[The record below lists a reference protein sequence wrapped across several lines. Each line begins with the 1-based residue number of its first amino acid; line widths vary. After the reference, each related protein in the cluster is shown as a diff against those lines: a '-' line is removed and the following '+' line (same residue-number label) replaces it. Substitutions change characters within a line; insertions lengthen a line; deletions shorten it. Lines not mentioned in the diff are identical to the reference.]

1 MQETTAPERDAWG
14 TRAGFILAAV
24 GSAVGLGNMWR
35 FSYVAAEGG
44 GAAFVFLYLLFVAFL
59 GMPIMT
65 SELIVGRLTKVSPVL
80 ALQRLGG
87 PSWKPLGFLFAFCGF
102 GILSYYS
109 VIAGWTMR
117 YALDAVRGVL
127 PVDAAGAGEYF
138 MSVGTGI
145 PAVVTHLVFMA
156 ITVFIVIRGIKQGLE
171 RAALVLMPLLF
182 IILLGLAG
190 WATTLSGSGPG
201 YAYYLRPQ
209 FAELLNPA
217 VITDAAGQAFFSLSL
232 GMGAIMTYASYLKTK
247 TDLSRETLSIAV
259 SDFSV
264 AFIAGLFVFPIIF
277 HFGLQDAIGL
287 GGTLNTDNTVGTLF
301 IAIPPALLSMT
312 VGKWVVLAFFVMLF
326 FAALTSAIS
335 LLEVVVTA
343 VIDAWGWARL
353 RAAAVFGAAIAL
365 AGVPSAYNLNFLDL
379 ADKLLGNVLLMF
391 GGLMTAILVGYKIL
405 PQADAEL
412 AEGMGNVPLRRAW
425 AAFVR
430 YVAPPVLVIVLAFSI
445 PKVVASFRTLVGM

>member
-1 MQETTAPERDAWG
+1 MPEPQGNGRDAWG

-44 GAAFVFLYLLFVAFL
+44 GAAFVLLYLVFVAFI

-65 SELIVGRLTKVSPVL
+65 SELIVGRMTNVAPVQ
-80 ALQRLGG
+80 ALKKLGG
-87 PSWKPLGFLFAFCGF
+87 PAWAPLGVLFAFCGF

-117 YALDAVRGVL
+117 YALDALRGLL
-127 PVDAAGAGEYF
+127 PADPAGAGEYF
-138 MSVGTGI
+138 GAVGTGL
-145 PAVVTHLVFMA
+145 PAIIAHLIFMGLT
-156 ITVFIVIRGIKQGLE
+156 IFIVIRGVKQGLE
-171 RAALVLMPLLF
+171 RAAMILMPMLF
-182 IILLGLAG
+182 VILVGLAM
-190 WATTLSGSGPG
+190 WATTLSGGGAG
-201 YAYYLRPQ
+201 YAYYLKPQ

-217 VITDAAGQAFFSLSL
+217 IITDAAGQAFFSLSL
-232 GMGAIMTYASYLKTK
+232 GMGAIMTYASYITTK
-247 TDLSRETLSIAV
+247 DNLAKETLTIAV

-287 GGTLNTDNTVGTLF
+287 GGQLNTDSTVGTLF
-301 IAIPPALLSMT
+301 IAIPPALLSIPA
-312 VGKWVVLAFFVMLF
+312 GQWVVAAFFIMLF

-335 LLEVVVTA
+335 LLEVVVSA
-343 VIDAWGWARL
+343 VIDSWGWERTK
-353 RAAAVFGAAIAL
+353 AATICGGVVAL
-365 AGVPSAYNLNFLDL
+365 AGLASAVNLNVLDF
-379 ADKLLGNVLLMF
+379 ADKLIGTVLLMF

-412 AEGMGNVPLRRAW
+412 ALGMDNPGYRKAW
-425 AAFVR
+425 AGFVR
-430 YVAPPVLVIVLAFSI
+430 YVAPPVLLIVLIFSL
-445 PKVVASFRTLVGM
+445 PKVWTSFRTLIGM